1 MLNTSSMK
9 VTARRT
15 RQCREIRRPG
25 SADADETDHASGERG
40 VGEADLGPENAVKP
54 KSTVLPENS
63 ALRKLT
69 EPRENMAL
77 RKLTLPPGKLASV
90 KLTVPPENTAP
101 LKSPPS
107 KQRP

>member
-1 MLNTSSMK
+1 MRADVLASHPPHLGRVALEK
-9 VTARRT
+9 DAI
-15 RQCREIRRPG
+15 QRP
-25 SADADETDHASGERG
+25 AKAVRDP